1 MVHFN
6 KVFHVMSLII
16 FGTICAFPFDCFA
29 KNDDTLVILN
39 WEEYMN
45 PSLLREFEA
54 EFNVK
59 VREIPFESDSQRDE
73 LLALTQGK
81 GYDVILI
88 DDPSLA
94 SKIRREW
101 LARLDHSKIP
111 NIRHIDQK
119 WFDVVPGVEA
129 KQYAVPF
136 LWGTTGIGYREDM
149 IPEPI
154 TSWKQLY
161 KPKEELRGK
170 ISMTSHFWE
179 VIAYGLLSLGYP
191 LNDKKTSHLPEVEQ
205 LLLAQKPFV
214 KDYRY
219 VGMTE
224 KSKLVTGE
232 VWMTFAYNGDMLV
245 LKNYEPKIKYI
256 VPKEGTR
263 LWCDYLGVAKSSAKK
278 DLAMAFI
285 NFINEPNR
293 AARLATYL
301 KYATPNKAAEKLLPE
316 SHLKNPLIYPDKEVI
331 SRSQILR
338 RPSPRVAKKWS
349 ELFFRISQ

>member
-6 KVFHVMSLII
+6 KVLHVLILVI
-16 FGTICAFPFDCFA
+16 FGYIFAFPFNCFA
-29 KNDDTLVILN
+29 ENDNTLVILN

-45 PSLLREFEA
+45 PKLVREFEA

-59 VREIPFESDSQRDE
+59 VREIPFESDAQRDE

-81 GYDVILI
+81 GYDVIMI
-88 DDPSLA
+88 GDSSLS
-94 SKIRREW
+94 SKIRGKW
-101 LARLDHSKIP
+101 LARLDHLKIP

-119 WFDVVPGVEA
+119 WFEVIPGDQA
-129 KQYAVPF
+129 KHYIVPF

-170 ISMTSHFWE
+170 ISITSNFWE
-179 VIAYGLLSLGYP
+179 VIAYAQLALGYT
-191 LNDKKTSHLPEVEQ
+191 LNDKNTRHLPEVEQ

-214 KDYRY
+214 KDYKY

-232 VWMTFAYNGDMLV
+232 VWMTFGYNGDMLY
-245 LKNYEPKIKYI
+245 LRKYEPKIKFI

-263 LWCDYLGVAKSSAKK
+263 LWCDYLGVSKSSSKK

-285 NFINEPNR
+285 NFVNEPKR
-293 AARLATYL
+293 AARMATYL

-331 SRSQILR
+331 SRSEILQ

-349 ELFFRISQ
+349 ELFFRVSQ